1 MIVPLLSLFLISTAV
16 TAPTDSLAKPSRD
29 SVIYKRRD
37 EIRIPLKRA
46 TVRPVLDG
54 KLDDPAWKEAVPL
67 TRFVQYDP
75 VDGVLPPQQSIG
87 YVTYDADFVYIAF
100 RAFEPNRE
108 NIRATVHP
116 RERGGELDDKVAMA
130 LDTYSDNR
138 RLYVFRVS
146 PIGIQFDGVK
156 TEGSQTDDT
165 PDFVWYSS
173 ARIDSE
179 GWVAEVAV
187 PFASLRLPKRDT
199 LNFGF
204 DFVRYHGKAGSR
216 SSWSPRRRG
225 NPCDICQQGTLTG
238 ITGISVRHTI
248 DILPYLAG
256 TSAGLRA
263 FGSDSALVGG
273 SFQPTY
279 PPLGFGHPSPTGEVG
294 ADVRLALT
302 SSISLNATINP
313 DFSQVEADD
322 EQIRVN
328 QRFALFFQERRPFF
342 LDNRDAFVT
351 GRQTGGEGG
360 GGPGG
365 VGGELLYTRAIVDPS
380 VGARLTGKSGR
391 FTYGTLYARDD
402 DPAFYYYKGYESSGV
417 LSTINQRAH
426 AFVTR
431 VRADVLSDS
440 WIGFEALGRTTE
452 DSHSAVAAAD
462 VALRRGVTSMTA
474 EGGFSSE
481 RAPHDTAVSSVL
493 DGRSREGGYYELE
506 VRRAGRGMNWSLSSA
521 ATTPNFRNQLGR
533 YSRIGTQAHNG
544 RLEIDQYPNNRILQK
559 TAQSL
564 SFSQTSAWGG
574 DRLDYNVSP
583 RLSFDFRART
593 SVNLGAFLN
602 RVTLFGTPL
611 ENRGVS
617 TDFHVDAWRKL
628 SFGGFVFGGD
638 REVVDSNAPR
648 VGKGFFG
655 NLRLSLRPVP
665 QASVEIRGQRSIHYE
680 NWGGAL
686 IDDAKIV
693 RVRGTY
699 QFSRAL
705 GMRVIG
711 EYSSQF
717 NTLVTSPIDQ
727 RKTLYTSSVLFT
739 YEMAPASFLYLGYS
753 DSMQDFDE
761 PTIPDH
767 RVIRTGSQLF
777 LKLSY
782 LFRA

>member
-1 MIVPLLSLFLISTAV
+1 MIAPLFTILLVASAA
-16 TAPTDSLAKPSRD
+16 APPADSAAKRASD
-29 SVIYKRRD
+29 SVVYKRAE
-37 EIRIPLKRA
+37 EIRVPITRA
-46 TVRPVLDG
+46 ALPPVLDG
-54 KLDDPAWKEAVPL
+54 RLDDAAWKDARPM

-75 VDGVLPPQQSIG
+75 VDSVMPPQQSVG
-87 YVTYDADFVYIAF
+87 YAAYDANFLYVAF
-100 RAFEPNRE
+100 RAYEPNRE

-116 RERGGELDDKVAMA
+116 RERGGELDDKIAIA
-130 LDTYSDNR
+130 LDTYNDHR

-146 PIGIQFDGVK
+146 PLGIQFDGVK

-173 ARIDSE
+173 ARIDSA
-179 GWVAEVAV
+179 GWVAEVAI
-187 PFASLRLPKRDT
+187 PFASLRLPTRDT

-225 NPCDICQQGTLTG
+225 SPCDICQQGTLTG
-238 ITGISVRHTI
+238 ISRINARHTI
-248 DILPYLAG
+248 DILPYVAG

-263 FGSDSALVGG
+263 FGTDSAFIGN
-273 SFQPTY
+273 SFQPTH
-279 PPLGFGHPSPTGEVG
+279 PPLGFSHPSPAGQYG

-302 SSISLNATINP
+302 SSVSLNATINP

-342 LDNRDAFVT
+342 LDNRDVFVM
-351 GRQTGGEGG
+351 GRVGGAEGG
-360 GGPGG
+360 GGARGA
-365 VGGELLYTRAIVDPS
+365 GGELFYTRAIVDPS

-391 FTYGTLYARDD
+391 VSYGTLYARDD
-402 DPAFYYYKGYESSGV
+402 NPAFFYYNGYESSGV

-426 AFVTR
+426 TFVTR

-440 WIGFEALGRTTE
+440 WVGFEALGRSTN
-452 DSHSAVAAAD
+452 DSHSAVAAGD
-462 VALRRGVTSMTA
+462 VALRRGLTSMTA
-474 EGGFSSE
+474 EGGFASE
-481 RAPHDTAVSSVL
+481 RAPLDTVLSSAL
-493 DGRSREGGYYELE
+493 DGKSREGAYYELQL
-506 VRRAGRGMNWSLSSA
+506 RRAGRRMNWSLASDG
-521 ATTPNFRNQLGR
+521 TTPNFRNQLGR
-533 YSRIGTQAHNG
+533 YSRIGTRAHSG
-544 RLEIDQYPNNRILQK
+544 RIEVDQYPNNRYLQK

-574 DRLDYNVSP
+574 DRLDYDVSP

-593 SVNLGAFLN
+593 SVNMGAFFN
-602 RVTLFGTPL
+602 RVTLFGAPL

-617 TDFHVDAWRKL
+617 TDFHVDAWRKV
-628 SFGGFVFGGD
+628 SVGGFVFGGD
-638 REVVDSNAPR
+638 REVVDSTNPR

-655 NLRLSLRPVP
+655 SLRLSVRPVP
-665 QASVEIRGQRSIHYE
+665 QASIEIRGQRSNHYE
-680 NWGGAL
+680 RWGGVV

-693 RVRGTY
+693 RLRGTY
-699 QFSRAL
+699 QLSRAL

-711 EYSSQF
+711 EYSNQF
-717 NTLVTSPIDQ
+717 NSLVANPIDQ
-727 RKTLYTSSVLFT
+727 RSTRYTASLLFT
-739 YEMAPASFLYLGYS
+739 YEMAPASFLYLGYN

-761 PTIPDH
+761 PTISDH

-782 LFRA
+782 LFRT